1 MEPSRLVKHIKA
13 YITFLIEVIKVGDL
27 DYIPTILT
35 RICAWK
41 SNQIVGPFQLSR
53 LFTMFHDSMKWL
65 HVYYYYYY
73 YYYVNFIILA
83 TNMIFFPRFF

>member
-1 MEPSRLVKHIKA
+1 LFFNLFMILVCKKQFKNINNSKIKNQISAKMEPSRLVKHIKA

-53 LFTMFHDSMKWL
+53 LFTMFHDSMK
-65 HVYYYYYY
+65 
-73 YYYVNFIILA
+73 
-83 TNMIFFPRFF
+83 